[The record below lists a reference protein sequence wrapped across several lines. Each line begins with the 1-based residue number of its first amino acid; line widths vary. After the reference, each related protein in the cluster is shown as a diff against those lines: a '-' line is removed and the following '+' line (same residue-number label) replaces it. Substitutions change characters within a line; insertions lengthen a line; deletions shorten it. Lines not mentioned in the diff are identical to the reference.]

1 MMVEFIVIKLTNI
14 ARNSSLALVIKL
26 YLRA

>member
-1 MMVEFIVIKLTNI
+1 MMVEFIVIKLSNI
-14 ARNSSLALVIKL
+14 TRNSSLALVIKL

>member
-1 MMVEFIVIKLTNI
+1 MVEFIVIKLTNI

-26 YLRA
+26 YLRAL